1 MNYINDCLIVKNIKE
16 QYNKL
21 LNEDIIEYQ
30 NTIIKKQHK
39 AINELKKKCDLHAN
53 IINDFIKKRIII
65 REDNLK
71 LKNEIKELENIILAF
86 TAKEEEA
93 EQNII
98 VEAEQNVIVE
108 AEQNVIVEAEQN
120 VIVEYNTPREI
131 HAQALEK
138 RLNKK
143 KIKKRR
149 KKFIIK

>member
-108 AEQNVIVEAEQN
+108 AEQNVIVE
-120 VIVEYNTPREI
+120 YNTPREI